1 MIDKVLDLLIV
12 TFTWIFYALVGLL
25 WIMLVTPLLYHLI
38 NYLIKFIL
46 RLFI

>member
-1 MIDKVLDLLIV
+1 MIDKVLDLLIA
-12 TFTWIFYALVGLL
+12 TFAWMFYALVGLL

-38 NYLIKFIL
+38 KFIL